1 MARVRPEQLFGIL
14 NTESTGSQ
22 SFSGSLTTTDGTWN
36 IAPNGTI
43 TAVVFS
49 GSFFGDGSGL
59 TNITGLDTNSPWI
72 VSGGTLYTSQS
83 YSIQATGSLTVLG
96 DVADVFIVKSI
107 SDTQDLFKVTND
119 GITQFYVHATDPVFT
134 AELGQM
140 YFTSQSVFLGLE

>member
-14 NTESTGSQ
+14 STENTGSQ

-72 VSGGTLYTSQS
+72 ISGGTLYTSQS
-83 YSIQATGSLTVLG
+83 YSIQATGSMTVIG
-96 DVADVFIVKSI
+96 DVSEVFIVKSI
-107 SDTQDLFKVTND
+107 SDTQDLFKVMD
-119 GITQFYVHATDPVFT
+119 SGITQFYVHSTDPTVT
-134 AELGQM
+134 ADLGQM
-140 YFTSQSVFLGLE
+140 YFTSQSVYLGLE

>member
-22 SFSGSLTTTDGTWN
+22 AFSGSLTTTNGTWN
-36 IAPNGTI
+36 IAPDGTI
-43 TAVVFS
+43 TAVTFS

-59 TNITGLDTNSPWI
+59 TNITGLDTSNPWI
-72 VSGGTLYTSQS
+72 VTGGNLYTSQS
-83 YSIQATGSLTVLG
+83 FSIQATGSMTVIG
-96 DVADVFIVKSI
+96 DVTDVFIVKSI
-107 SDTQDLFKVTND
+107 SDTQNLFKVTND
-119 GITQFYVHATDPVFT
+119 GITQFYVHATDPTST